1 VLLVANNDAGFCIQG
16 AAFPTTVDDRGQELV
31 SEEQLDIQVLWI
43 FAVKWR
49 L

>member
-1 VLLVANNDAGFCIQG
+1 MLLVANNDAGFCIQG

-31 SEEQLDIQVLWI
+31 SEEQLDRYCGF
-43 FAVKWR
+43 FAIKCR